1 MEVITTHINAD
12 FDCLGAMIAARK
24 LYPGAELVFAGS
36 QERSLREFFL
46 RSAVYA
52 YNFKRV
58 RDIDLSAVTR
68 LILVDV
74 RQSER
79 IGPFGEV
86 ARREGVE
93 LHIFDHHPAGKADL
107 RGALEVIEPVGST
120 VTVLTHLFMDRG
132 IEPDPEEATMMMLGL
147 YEDTGNLLFSSTTL
161 KDFQAAAFLFSHGA
175 NLNSVADFLTQELS
189 ADQVALLHQLIQSR
203 TVLTVN
209 GVEVSVAHASVD
221 HFVGDLAV
229 LAHKLKDM
237 ENLDALLVAV
247 RMGDR
252 IFLVGRSRIPEVHV
266 GEILSELGG
275 GGHRYASAGTVRDL
289 TLVQVL
295 DRIPHILRRHVN
307 PRWEARHLMS
317 FPVKS
322 VSIKSTIEDTRRML
336 TRYNLN
342 SLPVMKGE
350 EVIGIISRQVADK
363 AAHHGLSGV
372 PVREYMSGD
381 FTAVEPST
389 PVDTLQELIVSRN
402 QRFVPVIDQGRLV
415 GAVTRTDLLRHMVSG
430 ARTTGTEAPAPG
442 PVVSGLALKKRD
454 VARLLREQ
462 LPARILEILKEMGK
476 VGDALG
482 MNIFVVGGFVRD
494 LLRRQDNLDVDIVV
508 EGDGIAFAAEYA
520 RQRRCRI
527 RTHRKFGTAV
537 VIFPDGFKVDVASA
551 RMEYYVEPGA
561 LPRVEHASIR
571 LDLYRRDFTINT
583 LAIALNGDEFGELLD
598 FFGGQRDLHEK
609 VVRVLHNLSFVE
621 DPTRMF
627 RAIRF
632 EQRLGFQMGPQTRNL
647 LRNAVRMGFLD
658 KVGGPRVFNEL
669 VIILKESNPLPAVT
683 RMAEL
688 DLLKYIHPS
697 LSLTLRSRALFE
709 NAGRAIHWFE
719 LLYTGE
725 RWHPW
730 MVYLL
735 CLASELDRDAVAG
748 CCSRLSVSPRYAKIF
763 LGERDAAHRTL
774 QTMERRRARSGRCR
788 PSELFHWLEPFAIET
803 LLYLMARA
811 GTEEVRRWISQFF
824 THLRNQAPHLTGHDL
839 KALGIPPGPSY
850 KEILKTLLDARLNG
864 RVESR
869 EDEAELVRRRFMKKD
884 RAGGKSEK

>member
-1 MEVITTHINAD
+1 MDVITTHINAD

-24 LYPGAELVFAGS
+24 LYPGAELVFSGA

-46 RSAVYA
+46 HSAVYA
-52 YNFKRV
+52 YDFKRV

-79 IGPFGEV
+79 IGPFDEV

-93 LHIFDHHPAGKADL
+93 LHIYDHHPAGKADL
-107 RGALEVIEPVGST
+107 RGTVEVIEPVGST
-120 VTVLTHLFMDRG
+120 VTVLTHLFMERA

-161 KDFQAAAFLFSHGA
+161 KDYQAAAYLFSHGA
-175 NLNSVADFLTQELS
+175 NLNTVADFLTQELS
-189 ADQVALLHQLIQSR
+189 PDQVALLHELIQSR
-203 TVLTVN
+203 NVLTVN
-209 GVEVSVAHASVD
+209 GIDISVAHASVD

-275 GGHRYASAGTVRDL
+275 GGHRFAAAGTVRDL

-295 DRIPHILRRHVN
+295 DRIPLILRHHVN

-322 VSIKSTIEDTRRML
+322 VSVKSTIDEARRML
-336 TRYNLN
+336 TRYSLN
-342 SLPVMKGE
+342 SLPVMEGE
-350 EVIGIISRQVADK
+350 EVVGIISRQVADK
-363 AAHHGLSGV
+363 AVHHGLAGV
-372 PVREYMSGD
+372 SIREYMSEE
-381 FTAVEPST
+381 FSAVGPDT
-389 PVDTLQELIVSRN
+389 PVDTLQDLIVNRN
-402 QRFVPVIDQGRLV
+402 QRLVPVVDKGRLV
-415 GAVTRTDLLRHMVSG
+415 GAITRTDLLRHMVWGIRASREG
-430 ARTTGTEAPAPG
+430 YPEAGTS
-442 PVVSGLALKKRD
+442 VSGLALKKRD

-462 LPARILEILKEMGK
+462 LPSRIFKMLREMGE

-508 EGDGIAFAAEYA
+508 EGDGIAFAAEYV
-520 RQRRCRI
+520 RRRTCRI

-561 LPRVEHASIR
+561 LPKVEHASIR

-583 LAIALNGDEFGELLD
+583 LAIALNGGEFGELLD
-598 FFGGQRDLHEK
+598 FFGGQRDLHGK
-609 VVRVLHNLSFVE
+609 VIRVLHNLSFVE

-632 EQRLGFQMGPQTRNL
+632 EQRLGFQMGAQTRNL
-647 LRNAVRMGFLD
+647 LRNAVRMGFLE

-669 VIILKESNPLPAVT
+669 VIILKEANPLPAVA
-683 RMAEL
+683 RMVEL
-688 DLLKYIHPS
+688 DLLKYIHPA
-697 LSLTLRSRALFE
+697 LALTPRSKSLFE
-709 NAGRAIHWFE
+709 NAGRAIHWYE

-725 RWHPW
+725 SWHPW
-730 MVYLL
+730 MVYFL
-735 CLASELDRDAVAG
+735 CLTAELDRDAMAG
-748 CCSRLSVSPRYAKIF
+748 TCSRLGVSPRYGSVF
-763 LGERDAAHRTL
+763 RDERDSAHGTL
-774 QTMERRRARSGRCR
+774 QLMERRRARGGKCKS
-788 PSELFHWLEPFAIET
+788 SELYHWLEPYGTET

-811 GTEEVRRWISQFF
+811 GTEEVRRWISHFF
-824 THLRNQAPHLTGHDL
+824 THQRAESPHLTGHDL
-839 KALGIPPGPSY
+839 KKLGIPPGPFY
-850 KEILKTLLDARLNG
+850 KEILKTLLNARLDG
-864 RVESR
+864 KVESR
-869 EDEAELVRRRFMKKD
+869 EDEVELVRRRFLKKGQG
-884 RAGGKSEK
+884 RSEK